1 MRNLALCSG
10 EAIMKHLKM
19 LFRHGLSIATLV
31 IILFQPEKVSAQN
44 QENGAWLFLSHTQ
57 QLNKKFDIL
66 ADVQLRSADHFSTFS
81 AILVRTALS
90 YNFDKAHSFAVG
102 YAHKGDWE
110 MEDDHKVYVPEHRVY
125 EQYLYNFKL
134 QRMEMMVRG
143 RLEQRLVMDEKYEF
157 SQRARLLLSA
167 QIPLVTD
174 KDFTKGIYANIQ
186 NEVFLNVQHK
196 ERVNGSLLDQNR
208 PYISAGYRFGKAL
221 DMEFGYTRWFQ
232 REEDGDKVTH
242 VMQLMITSKL

>member
-1 MRNLALCSG
+1 MFPALCNRYHTMKNPILLFQKYYLLAALTFLAL
-10 EAIMKHLKM
+10 L
-19 LFRHGLSIATLV
+19 
-31 IILFQPEKVSAQN
+31 PEKASAQS

-66 ADVQLRSADHFSTFS
+66 ADVQLRSSDHFSYFS
-81 AILVRTALS
+81 AILLRTALN
-90 YNFDKAHSFAVG
+90 YNITKAQSIAIG

-110 MEDDHKVYVPEHRVY
+110 IEDVKKVYVPEHRIY
-125 EQYLYNFKL
+125 EQYLYNYKV
-134 QRMEMMVRG
+134 QRMEMMVRA
-143 RLEQRLVMDEKYEF
+143 RLEQRLVMDGKYQF

-174 KDFTKGIYANIQ
+174 KNFSKGVYANIQ

-196 ERVNGSLLDQNR
+196 ERVNGSFLDQNR
-208 PYISAGYRFGKAL
+208 PYISAGYRFGKSL

-232 REEDGDKVTH
+232 REAASDQVTH
-242 VMQLMITSKL
+242 LMQLMITSKF